1 MIKSNFFRLFTGIS
15 IGALLMW
22 MNTSCEGPM
31 GPDGKNGSDGTNGKD
46 ANATCTK
53 CHNPSVVTAKA
64 TQFELSKH
72 FTGTVAEEEAGG
84 STGCTPCHESEGFKY
99 VCANNVPTTFA
110 LSSGKYTNSYAATTA
125 TGIGSFTCNT
135 CHSSLHTT
143 YDSTDFYPLT
153 NIAAVP
159 MTMWAGAKTIDLT
172 QDGSKSNLCVK
183 CHQPRPLTTSTTLSD
198 GNVID
203 YASLATSPTAVF
215 YDSAVGNAAPNKLI
229 PSYRMHVHYG
239 GVGAIYAGKGGVEF
253 TGTGYSDYTSSA
265 HATQASCSD
274 CHMAQ
279 LYNAAGGHTFTAKGN
294 FNGCNVSGCHA
305 SSPLSATATKFT
317 DARSQVKTLLN
328 QLAARFKSGGAVFL
342 HSEPDPTLNLW
353 AGLTDNNYDGYI
365 NIYDPSTN
373 PNGTLRNPAPAS
385 SWTTAQKTTN
395 SALPKFTSLMNVQVG
410 ALINFQLCLREFS
423 LGIHNTAYTK
433 ALLNNSLK
441 ALSDA
446 GFN

>member
-1 MIKSNFFRLFTGIS
+1 MVKSNCFKLITSIS
-15 IGALLMW
+15 VGALMMW
-22 MNTSCEGPM
+22 ITTSCEGPM
-31 GPDGKNGSDGTNGKD
+31 GPDGKNGMDGKD

-72 FTGTVAEEEAGG
+72 STGTVAEEEAGG

-99 VCANNVPTTFA
+99 VCANNVPSTFA
-110 LSSGKYTNSYAATTA
+110 LSSGKYANNYVATTG
-125 TGIGSFTCNT
+125 TGIGAFTCNT
-135 CHSSLHTT
+135 CHSSLHTK

-183 CHQPRPLTTSTTLSD
+183 CHQPRPLTTSSTLSD
-198 GNVID
+198 GNVVD
-203 YASLATSPTAVF
+203 YASLATNPTAVF

-253 TGTGYSDYTSSA
+253 TGTGYASYTSSD
-265 HATQASCSD
+265 HATKASCAD
-274 CHMAQ
+274 CHMAE

-294 FNGCNVSGCHA
+294 FKGCNVSGCHA
-305 SSPLSATATKFT
+305 SSPLDANASKFKDT
-317 DARSQVKTLLN
+317 RSTIKGLLD
-328 QLAARFKSGGAVFL
+328 QLAAKFKSGGVVFL
-342 HSEPDPTLNLW
+342 HSEPDPANNLW
-353 AGLTDNNYDGYI
+353 AGLTTNKYDGYI

-373 PNGTLRNPAPAS
+373 PNGAFRNPAPSS
-385 SWTTAQKTTN
+385 SWTQAQKDIN
-395 SALPKFTSLMNVQVG
+395 KALPKFTSLTNVQVG

-423 LGIHNTAYTK
+423 LGIHNTAYSK
-433 ALLNNSLK
+433 ALLQNSIQ
-441 ALSDA
+441 ALTDA
-446 GFN
+446 GF